1 MMFSLDMDLSYIV
14 FPFLLAIIV
23 VITICICKLKLLY
36 LGLNAGVFFLLYKTI
51 SISYVPWTWL
61 CFAISFVFLLGSLP
75 ENESTWLR
83 KWKKYVVFVS
93 VADFIFGNIYDDFFI
108 KSMYFL
114 ILWFAVNMAA
124 YIGLYCA
131 LAINDEQKKTQ

>member
-83 KWKKYVVFVS
+83 NGK
-93 VADFIFGNIYDDFFI
+93 N
-108 KSMYFL
+108 MLFL
-114 ILWFAVNMAA
+114 SL
-124 YIGLYCA
+124 
-131 LAINDEQKKTQ
+131 